1 MLKNVTP
8 LLSPDL
14 LKVLAEMGCGD
25 ELVIADGN
33 FPAAAVA
40 RRLIR
45 ADAATVNALLDAVL
59 SVIPLDAKVE
69 MPLALLSSGA
79 AIGADTNGKPAEPPA
94 WERLRYLVERHEGE
108 RMFQIL
114 ERDVF
119 IERSKRAY
127 AIVATGD
134 REVCSVILR
143 KGLIVLDGREY
154 RL

>member
-1 MLKNVTP
+1 MLKNLTP

-25 ELVIADGN
+25 EIVLADGN
-33 FPAAAVA
+33 FPSAAVA

-59 SVIPLDAKVE
+59 SAIPLDTQTE
-69 MPLALLSSGA
+69 TPLALMSCANHGQ
-79 AIGADTNGKPAEPPA
+79 IQEPPS

-108 RMFQIL
+108 RKFQVMD
-114 ERDVF
+114 RDDF
-119 IERSKRAY
+119 IERAKRAY
-127 AIVATGD
+127 ALVATGD
-134 REVCSVILR
+134 RDMCSIILR
-143 KGLIVLDGREY
+143 KGLIVLDNKEY